1 MQRSNTQENRKRHR
15 KIEMNLERTVV
26 MAFKIQFV
34 HFCYNNYTL
43 LINLIYIDKN
53 KEKIK
58 IKNLLTLEILRCLI

>member
-1 MQRSNTQENRKRHR
+1 
-15 KIEMNLERTVV
+15 MNLERTVV